1 MLRRKGRLVAPKHRT
16 KLTQA
21 QRDERSLSAAKEKL
35 GNDKCLKLKKG
46 WESLKNSTKSDKN
59 FVMDGMIMNL
69 AQLNLSN
76 NMIRAIFGC
85 GISRICRV
93 RRVMD
98 NPDLINLRRRTPS
111 HAVSKEDL
119 DALKEHL
126 VTLDTEDSF
135 PCAHRRPQKYFI
147 ESGLTWCKV

>member
-1 MLRRKGRLVAPKHRT
+1 MLRRMGRLVAPKHWT
-16 KLTQA
+16 KLLA
-21 QRDERSLSAAKEKL
+21 QRSLSAPKEKQ

-85 GISRICRV
+85 
-93 RRVMD
+93 
-98 NPDLINLRRRTPS
+98 
-111 HAVSKEDL
+111 
-119 DALKEHL
+119 
-126 VTLDTEDSF
+126 
-135 PCAHRRPQKYFI
+135 
-147 ESGLTWCKV
+147 